1 MQNDIQKLPK
11 FAKEIHRFVA
21 TTPQFILFGNIFDV
35 FPLPMNEKYIPYPLT
50 KFIGEMLLN
59 YTGYDLI
66 VEYKPLEGFSLCSGD
81 QDLFRKITERYID
94 DRIVVLNE
102 VFRIIERLMENKE
115 NKVAV
120 IINFSS
126 RLLEISAGKD
136 YSEFMYNC
144 FKLSINQTPLGNPPL
159 FNLVIFLVEK
169 DNDMP
174 PWYTLENPRVRSI
187 SIPKPDFEIRRWMA
201 QAVLPRIPGWDGITE
216 EKKEEVVK
224 SFVDLTSG
232 MYSREMVSIV
242 QLSIRENIDI
252 LDIGESIR
260 RYKVGVPDNPWAK
273 IDREKLINAEEH
285 LRKRVIGQEQAVRVA
300 AAILRRSYFNLS
312 GSQYSK
318 YSTRPKGTLF
328 FAGPTGV
335 GKTELAKSIAELIF
349 GSEHNYIRF
358 DMSEFSQE
366 HTNQRLIGSPPGYVG
381 YETGGELTNAIKQ
394 KPFSVVLFDEIE
406 KAHPRILDIFLQ
418 ILDDGR
424 LTSGKGETV
433 YFSECLIIFTS
444 NLGVYEMTP
453 TGERIQNISPNM
465 EYPKI
470 KEKLLYA
477 IQDYFKF
484 KISRPEILNRIGE
497 NIVVF
502 DFIRPKDARLIM
514 NKMINNLK
522 YKLEDE
528 RKIKLEL
535 TPQVEQEIYMEI
547 IKDLSMGGRGI
558 GNRLEL
564 ILINPL
570 TQLLFKIFPEE
581 GSTVTITQLNYDPEQ
596 GWTLEG
602 HAT

>member
-11 FAKEIHRFVA
+11 FAKEIHRFAA

-35 FPLPMNEKYIPYPLT
+35 FPLPIKDKFIPYPLT
-50 KFIGEMLLN
+50 KFIGELLLN
-59 YTGYDLI
+59 FTQYDLI

-81 QDLFRKITERYID
+81 QDLFQKIAERYID
-94 DRIVVLNE
+94 DRIVVLTE
-102 VFRIIERLMENKE
+102 VYRVIEKLMENKE
-115 NKVAV
+115 YKNAV
-120 IINFSS
+120 ILNFSS
-126 RLLEISAGKD
+126 RLNEVSSGKD
-136 YSEFMYNC
+136 YYEFMYNL
-144 FKLSINQTPLGNPPL
+144 FKLSLSQTPLGNPPM
-159 FNLVIFLVEK
+159 FNLLMFLVEK

-174 PWYTLENPRVRSI
+174 PWYTLENPRVRTI

-201 QAVLPRIPGWDGITE
+201 QAVLPRVPNWDGITE
-216 EKKEEVVK
+216 QKKDEVIK

-242 QLSIRENIDI
+242 QLSIRENIEI

-273 IDREKLINAEEH
+273 IDKEKLTRAEEY
-285 LRKRVIGQEQAVRVA
+285 LKKRVIGQDQAVKA
-300 AAILRRSYFNLS
+300 ASAILRRSYFNLS

-394 KPFSVVLFDEIE
+394 KPFAVILFDEIE

-444 NLGVYEMTP
+444 NLGVYELTP
-453 TGERIQNISPNM
+453 SGERIQNITPNM
-465 EYPKI
+465 EYTKI
-470 KEKLLYA
+470 KDKLLYA
-477 IQDYFKF
+477 IHDYFKF

-502 DFIRPKDARLIM
+502 DFIRPKDARAIM

-522 YKLEDE
+522 FKLEDE
-528 RKIKLEL
+528 RKIHLIL
-535 TPQVEQEIYMEI
+535 TPEVEQQIYSEI

-570 TQLLFKIFPEE
+570 TQLLFKLFPEE
-581 GSTVTITQLNYDPEQ
+581 GSTVTITQLNYDPED
-596 GWTLEG
+596 GWILDG
-602 HAT
+602 YV